1 MNVTALPRP
10 PDGPPLLRAEYAKLL
25 LLETPTFAA
34 LSHAAMTL
42 AAQTEGDEFERLTV
56 MQRGELRGLA
66 MLLDAVAE
74 HGFKIEHQCRKQA
87 REIARLERRGWLRR
101 VVGW

>member
-10 PDGPPLLRAEYAKLL
+10 PEGPPLIRAEYAHLL

-34 LSHAAMTL
+34 LKHAAMTL
-42 AAQTEGDEFERLTV
+42 AAQTEGDDFERLNV

-66 MLLDAVAE
+66 MVLDAVAD
-74 HGFKIEHQCRKQA
+74 HGLKIEHQCRSQA

>member
-1 MNVTALPRP
+1 MTILQLPRP
-10 PDGPPLLRAEYAKLL
+10 PEAPPLIRAEYAQLL

-74 HGFKIEHQCRKQA
+74 HGLKIERQCRSQA
-87 REIARLERRGWLRR
+87 REIARLERRGWMRR

>member
-1 MNVTALPRP
+1 MNVLQIPRP
-10 PDGPPLLRAEYAKLL
+10 PEAPPLIRAEYAKLL

-66 MLLDAVAE
+66 MLLEAVAD
-74 HGFKIEHQCRKQA
+74 HGLKIEAQCRAQVK
-87 REIARLERRGWLRR
+87 EIARLQRRGWMQR